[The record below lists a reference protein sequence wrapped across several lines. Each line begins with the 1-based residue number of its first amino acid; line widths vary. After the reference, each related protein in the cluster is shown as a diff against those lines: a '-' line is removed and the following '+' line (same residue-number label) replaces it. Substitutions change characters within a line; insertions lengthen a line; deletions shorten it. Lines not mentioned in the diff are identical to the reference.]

1 MKHYIVVILRLELPS
16 INIDAI
22 LQDLNLRKIENCT
35 VFIWAGKK
43 KKDEEEEANVIFIS
57 HWVRK

>member
-22 LQDLNLRKIENCT
+22 LQDPDLLRMENCA
-35 VFIWAGKK
+35 VFMWAGKK
-43 KKDEEEEANVIFIS
+43 KGRKLGKEEE
-57 HWVRK
+57 